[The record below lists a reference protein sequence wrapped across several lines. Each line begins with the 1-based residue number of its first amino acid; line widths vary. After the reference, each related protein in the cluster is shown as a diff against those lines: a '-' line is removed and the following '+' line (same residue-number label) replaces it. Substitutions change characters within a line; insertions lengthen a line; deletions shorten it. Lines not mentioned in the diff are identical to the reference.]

1 MQQYFKKYKWE
12 CARNMET
19 IKHYK
24 IAISQFYVL
33 CHQFFNAG
41 SLHEHERL
49 FMEIM
54 EVLDMCYR
62 YKREML
68 ENFIDEDENPF
79 VEDKL

>member
-1 MQQYFKKYKWE
+1 MQRYLKKHNQETSK
-12 CARNMET
+12 RMET

-24 IAISQFYVL
+24 FAIHRFYGL
-33 CHQFFNAG
+33 CHHFFNAG

-79 VEDKL
+79 TKGD